1 MKIYEKKQKNYG
13 IALLRVLLSFMVV
26 IDHCYNKRKKK
37 VFMHILYYHIPT
49 FFVLSFYF
57 TYHTFA
63 TYNISKIK
71 LRFERIVIPYFV
83 WSVICWLLFNIYYYK
98 FKRKC
103 PHKIY
108 DLFSGLL
115 NGHSL
120 NLTFWFQVILV
131 LTSLIMAI
139 FVLFFREKYLLILN
153 FWLAFSYILQYS
165 GLNYN
170 FFLIH
175 YDSHYSATYSRF
187 FNTFP
192 NSICGF
198 FLAAYNIP
206 SKLKFYKNKIIII
219 SLIILA
225 FISKYQFDKCL
236 FINKYGGIRLNFAS
250 ICLFFIFYYLP
261 CDKIKNKILV
271 NFLNIITDYTA
282 GIYFLHYIIK
292 SGYIIRFFL
301 DKKKLRTVSGSI
313 YIYLIS
319 FIISFFIDKS
329 CGNTK
334 LKHLVK

>member
-1 MKIYEKKQKNYG
+1 
-13 IALLRVLLSFMVV
+13 
-26 IDHCYNKRKKK
+26 
-37 VFMHILYYHIPT
+37 MHILYYHIPT

-83 WSVICWLLFNIYYYK
+83 WSIICWLLFIYYYK

-206 SKLKFYKNKIIII
+206 SKFPTGFKYTMARRY
-219 SLIILA
+219 S
-225 FISKYQFDKCL
+225 SKKKSELY
-236 FINKYGGIRLNFAS
+236 
-250 ICLFFIFYYLP
+250 
-261 CDKIKNKILV
+261 ILV
-271 NFLNIITDYTA
+271 
-282 GIYFLHYIIK
+282 IK
-292 SGYIIRFFL
+292 
-301 DKKKLRTVSGSI
+301 
-313 YIYLIS
+313 
-319 FIISFFIDKS
+319 
-329 CGNTK
+329 
-334 LKHLVK
+334 LVIL